1 MSKISERTHQQIADE
16 VEELVLNA
24 LWDSEKLAKIAST
37 VGLEIKPIG
46 CDLCRRGLY
55 EVRYNDDE

>member
-24 LWDSEKLAKIAST
+24 LWDSEKLVKIASI

-46 CDLCRRGLY
+46 CHLCRRGLY
-55 EVRYNDDE
+55 EVGYNDDE